1 MIQLCFRG
9 DLYYAN
15 LGQGIGS
22 EQEGYRP
29 VVIIQNDI
37 GNTYSPTTIIA
48 PISRQNNSKAK
59 LPTHYPIEP
68 IAGLAQPSIILF
80 EQIRVIDK
88 QRLERKL
95 GTLPDSHIHAM
106 NKALLVSVGILSSE
120 KRIRLCLCRTCANQL
135 YGSGA
140 FFMRRINPIE
150 VETNLCSYCNRRRGF
165 DYELTKKDN
174 R

>member
-22 EQEGYRP
+22 EQEGCRP

-48 PISRQNNSKAK
+48 PISRKNDSKAK
-59 LPTHYPIEP
+59 LPTHYPIKP
-68 IAGLAQPSIILF
+68 VAGLAQPSVILF

-88 QRLERKL
+88 RRLERKL
-95 GTLPDSHIHAM
+95 GTLPETHIHAM
-106 NKALLVSVGILSSE
+106 NKALLVSVGILPTE
-120 KRIRLCLCRTCANQL
+120 KKVTLCLCHTCAKRF

-140 FFMRRINPIE
+140 FFIRRINPLE
-150 VETNLCSYCNRRRGF
+150 VETDICTYCNHSRGF
-165 DYELTKKDN
+165 DYELTEKGN